1 MKEIVMPFGESF
13 AEMFEYWKIYKSK
26 EWKFKFKSAI
36 SEQMCLNKLV
46 KISGGKE
53 DIAIQIIEESIA
65 NGWQGLFP
73 LKQDKNVTGTTKTAN
88 AEYKSNLLA
97 NAQRNTY

>member
-1 MKEIVMPFGESF
+1 MPFGENF

-73 LKQDKNVTGTTKTAN
+73 LKQDKNVTGTTKTVNGDYKRELLDRIGAN
-88 AEYKSNLLA
+88 SG
-97 NAQRNTY
+97 